1 MWKITP
7 LHVGTLDTIMC
18 SVIMKHGVKSNP
30 GELTQLYHIAW
41 LLEDE
46 ERGRKVLVDT
56 GGDDNLERNSRLHNP
71 IRRDEGKHVIEM
83 LARHGVKPEQLDAI
97 IITHLH
103 WDHAQAILDLPRD
116 LPVYV
121 QREELHFALDPY
133 PTDRKYYEADAT
145 DQVPYYL
152 QCYHQYK
159 LVDGDVEIEPGLS
172 VVHLPGH
179 SNGSQGVVV
188 DTKDGRFVIA
198 GDMINI
204 RANWEQ
210 RMPGGLYNDIKR
222 YFDSFAKL
230 EKLEKEGA
238 VILPSHDRW
247 VLDTYPV
254 IG

>member
-7 LHVGTLDTIMC
+7 LHVGTLDTIMS

-30 GELTQLYHIAW
+30 GEITQLYHIAW

-46 ERGRKVLVDT
+46 ERGRKILVDT

-83 LARHGVKPEQLDAI
+83 LARHGVTPDQLDAI
-97 IITHLH
+97 VITHLH
-103 WDHAQAILDLPRD
+103 WDHAQAILDLPRN

-133 PTDRKYYEADAT
+133 PTDAKYYEAQAT
-145 DQVPYYL
+145 DQIPYYL

-159 LVDGDVEIEPGLS
+159 LVDGDVEIEPGLR

-179 SNGSQGVVV
+179 SNGSQGVVI
-188 DTKDGRFVIA
+188 DTKDGVFVIA
-198 GDMINI
+198 GDTINI
-204 RANWEQ
+204 RENWEK
-210 RMPGGLYNDIKR
+210 RMPGGIYNDIKG

-230 EKLEKEGA
+230 EKLEKAGA
-238 VILPSHDRW
+238 TILPSHDRW
-247 VLDTYPV
+247 VLDTYLA